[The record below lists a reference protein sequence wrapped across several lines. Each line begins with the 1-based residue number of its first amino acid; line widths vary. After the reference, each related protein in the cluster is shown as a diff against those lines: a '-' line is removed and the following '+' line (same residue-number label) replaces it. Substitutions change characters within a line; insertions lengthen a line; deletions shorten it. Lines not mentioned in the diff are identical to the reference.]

1 MAVFK
6 ERISRDWRVPA
17 RLYQRTAI
25 SCAPH
30 AKNKGVCPCRS
41 AASTLAVR
49 LRSPPFRNLSVPSS
63 NHATSIPSHPQP
75 SPAIPSPAIPS
86 LACHI
91 CPGAQKDFAKIC
103 VPETRFC
110 ITAVLCDWLLNIHN
124 IALGLTHQSILWQA
138 PIKNG
143 DVQRRNLCARRTST
157 SWAHVDSQK
166 GNSMIPLSW
175 NQAVAGK
182 ILFAICMRQ
191 LRQRVSFP

>member
-1 MAVFK
+1 MSVRSFYLGSASEK
-6 ERISRDWRVPA
+6 S
-17 RLYQRTAI
+17 AI
-25 SCAPH
+25 QKPVSSKFQSCNFH
-30 AKNKGVCPCRS
+30 S
-41 AASTLAVR
+41 
-49 LRSPPFRNLSVPSS
+49 
-63 NHATSIPSHPQP
+63 QP

-110 ITAVLCDWLLNIHN
+110 ITAVLCDWLLNI
-124 IALGLTHQSILWQA
+124 ALGLTHQSILWQA

-143 DVQRRNLCARRTST
+143 DVQRRNLWARRTST
-157 SWAHVDSQK
+157 GWAHVDSQK
-166 GNSMIPLSW
+166 GNSMTPLSW
-175 NQAVAGK
+175 NQVVAGK